1 MPEVKIQRVVYLPS
15 PEMQFHYFRERIY
28 ALLTSYDSDSAPSS
42 VEDLLE
48 LYEVSKYLRCESANP
63 WIAENNFDASA
74 YAEDVK
80 KKLIVAI
87 NSCSEDEF
95 LEIYGKL
102 DYRFHFAL
110 IGCIA
115 DFSLY
120 SVFTQSVLE
129 NILTGSR
136 HSLRGIL
143 KHKGI
148 VDKYNGVLAAYMKTS
163 EESAEIILD
172 RYVNKRYQDDVTLS
186 IPNALSSKDIN
197 SILARYLDSPKA
209 SWNYVNMIAK
219 SRPVDKFNPSLVVK
233 AKADKFIEEKNPF
246 KTKGSSWPY
255 TVQHSFGLT
264 YDLKTKTIREEIDQS
279 GNYTEYNVG
288 VLANANSATVVHSLI
303 STLQLTNGAGI
314 IELTHKNG
322 LQTEY
327 DVLVSE
333 GRDYYHLNIQSH
345 NANINARMR
354 FRVFSIAIKDLTGK
368 SIEEHLSIFYNTYLK
383 EQYKY
388 TGHSLAFAKEDDAI
402 LVKIRSAL
410 PIIEGLLKDYAL
422 YSSNQAGD
430 SSIANRYR
438 LKSYDE
444 VASPIRKKYVTIEK
458 DDIVYAA
465 ISQLMFSDLSTLR
478 DIKDYR
484 ESYQNFFQIILHE
497 NVKENQ
503 LDDFQKN
510 AVAKLVDN
518 GVLFYDDD
526 TVIRIRNIEFL
537 TILYDLFRN
546 ETCMYWRYP
555 ITARKMMDNLVNSGF
570 LRFQPTLLTSQ
581 EADFFSYLLKNDKF
595 TNGPALRNKYLH
607 DQVVEK
613 KNENSLD
620 GEYNQILLIITLILF
635 KIEDDLYIEKRIV
648 ESESKDEIVRRDIV

>member
-1 MPEVKIQRVVYLPS
+1 
-15 PEMQFHYFRERIY
+15 MQFHYFRERIY
-28 ALLTSYDSDSAPSS
+28 ALLISYDSDSAPSS

-48 LYEVSKYLRCESANP
+48 LYEVSKYLRCESAKP
-63 WIAENNFDASA
+63 WIAENYFDASA
-74 YAEDVK
+74 YSEDVK

-110 IGCIA
+110 LGCIA

-120 SVFTQSVLE
+120 SAFTQSVLE

-148 VDKYNGVLAAYMKTS
+148 VDKYNGVLAAYMKIS

-172 RYVNKRYQDDVTLS
+172 LYVNKRYQDDITLS
-186 IPNALSSKDIN
+186 IPNALSTKDIN
-197 SILARYLDSPKA
+197 GILARYLDSPKA
-209 SWNYVNMIAK
+209 NWNYVNMIAK
-219 SRPVDKFNPSLVVK
+219 SRPVDKYNPSLIVK

-246 KTKGSSWPY
+246 KGKGSSWPY

-264 YDLKTKTIREEIDQS
+264 YDKKTKTIREEIDQS
-279 GNYTEYNVG
+279 GNFTEYYVG
-288 VLANANSATVVHSLI
+288 VLANADSATVIHSLI
-303 STLQLTNGAGI
+303 ATLQLTNGAGI

-327 DVLVSE
+327 DVFVSE
-333 GRDYYHLNIQSH
+333 GRHYYHHNLQSNI
-345 NANINARMR
+345 ANRKALVR
-354 FRVFSIAIKDLTGK
+354 FLVFSIAIKDLTGK
-368 SIEEHLSIFYNTYLK
+368 SIEEHFSIFYNTYLK

-430 SSIANRYR
+430 SSIAKRFR
-438 LKSYDE
+438 LKSYE

-484 ESYQNFFQIILHE
+484 ESYQNFFQIVLHE

-510 AVAKLVDN
+510 AIAKLVEN

-526 TVIRIRNIEFL
+526 AVIRIKNIEFL

-555 ITARKMMDNLVNSGF
+555 FTARIMMDNLVNSSF

-613 KNENSLD
+613 KNDNSQN
-620 GEYNQILLIITLILF
+620 GEYIQILLIITLILF
-635 KIEDDLYIEKRIV
+635 KIEDDLYIEKRIM
-648 ESESKDEIVRRDIV
+648 ESESPDEIERQDIA

>member
-1 MPEVKIQRVVYLPS
+1 MPEVKIQRVVFLPS

-28 ALLTSYDSDSAPSS
+28 TLLASYDSDSTPSS

-48 LYEVSKYLRCESANP
+48 LYEVSKYLRCESAKP
-63 WIAENNFDASA
+63 WIAENQFDVCA
-74 YAEDVK
+74 YSEDVK
-80 KKLIVAI
+80 KKLLAAI
-87 NSCSEDEF
+87 NACSEDEF
-95 LEIYGKL
+95 MEIYGKL

-110 IGCIA
+110 LGCIA

-120 SVFTQSVLE
+120 SAFTQGVLE
-129 NILTGSR
+129 RILTGSS

-197 SILARYLDSPKA
+197 GILARYLDSPKA
-209 SWNYVNMIAK
+209 NWNYVNMIAK
-219 SRPVDKFNPSLVVK
+219 SRPVDKYNPSLIVK

-246 KTKGSSWPY
+246 KTKGSSRVY

-264 YDLKTKTIREEIDQS
+264 YDEKTKTIREELDQS
-279 GNYTEYNVG
+279 GNYTEYYVG
-288 VLANANSATVVHSLI
+288 VLVNADSATVIHSLI
-303 STLQLTNGAGI
+303 ATLQLTNGAGI

-327 DVLVSE
+327 DVFVSE
-333 GRDYYHLNIQSH
+333 GRDYYHLNIQSN
-345 NANINARMR
+345 NANTNARMR
-354 FRVFSIAIKDLTGK
+354 FLMFSIAIKDITGK
-368 SIEEHLSIFYNTYLK
+368 SIEEHLSIFYNIYLK

-388 TGHSLAFAKEDDAI
+388 TGHSFAFAKEDDAT

-410 PIIEGLLKDYAL
+410 PVIEGLLKDYAL

-430 SSIANRYR
+430 TSIAKRYR
-438 LKSYDE
+438 LKSYDD

-478 DIKDYR
+478 DIEDYR
-484 ESYQNFFQIILHE
+484 ESYQNFFQIVLHE
-497 NVKENQ
+497 EVRENQ

-510 AVAKLVDN
+510 AIAKLVDN

-526 TVIRIRNIEFL
+526 AVIRIKNIEFL

-555 ITARKMMDNLVNSGF
+555 VTARMMMDNLVNSGF

-581 EADFFSYLLKNDKF
+581 EADYFSYLLKNDKF

-607 DQVVEK
+607 DQVIEK
-613 KNENSLD
+613 KNDNSQN
-620 GEYNQILLIITLILF
+620 GEYIQILLIITLILF
-635 KIEDDLYIEKRIV
+635 KIEDDLYIEKRIM
-648 ESESKDEIVRRDIV
+648 ESESPDEIERQDIA